1 MKHINRE
8 VGSLLTRIIEKREK
22 FIRAGDHKDDLLGL
36 LLKSNLNEV
45 EVNKNSDGG
54 MSMADVIEECKLFY
68 FAGQETTANL
78 LTWTMIVLSMHNE
91 WQEKAREETIS
102 VNVPD
107 SMHEERDEAGRYESS
122 SRGATVHAIA
132 HCA

>member
-22 FIRAGDHKDDLLGL
+22 FLRAGDHKDDLLGL

-91 WQEKAREETIS
+91 WQERAREE
-102 VNVPD
+102 VLQVFGNNKPD
-107 SMHEERDEAGRYESS
+107 YDDLNRF
-122 SRGATVHAIA
+122 
-132 HCA
+132 